1 MTTTITTVDIYVRDQ
16 DGRRIEWVD
25 QDGAAKAI
33 VRGKVFA
40 AKAGGMPPVY
50 ADTEDGAVDKARRA
64 ARRSMASAKVGG
76 AVPHVQSFALCRTT
90 TTRMVAEEP
99 ADHACTNCGAAPDAG
114 CNCHMGRFTP

>member
-1 MTTTITTVDIYVRDQ
+1 MTTTITNVDIYVRDH

-64 ARRSMASAKVGG
+64 AKRSTASAKIGG

-90 TTRMVAEEP
+90 TTCMVSEEL
-99 ADHACTNCGAAPDAG
+99 DHACTNCGAEPDAG
-114 CNCHMGRFTP
+114 CNCRMGRFVP